1 MGYRLEEC
9 LEGLMVTYIEGAWI
23 ETLISCFMKNRGWIC
38 LNKILFETDYR
49 LQPRANEIAP
59 SVGGAMLSGRFA
71 VIYRGM
77 AK

>member
-1 MGYRLEEC
+1 MYNDDW
-9 LEGLMVTYIEGAWI
+9 GLD
-23 ETLISCFMKNRGWIC
+23 CFK
-38 LNKILFETDYR
+38 NKILFETDYR

-59 SVGGAMLSGRFA
+59 SVGGAMLSGRFT